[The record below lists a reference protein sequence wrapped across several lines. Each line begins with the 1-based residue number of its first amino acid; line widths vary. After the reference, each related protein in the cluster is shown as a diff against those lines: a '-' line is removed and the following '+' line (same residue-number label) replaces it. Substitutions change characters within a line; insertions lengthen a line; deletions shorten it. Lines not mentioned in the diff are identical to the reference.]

1 MDEKDT
7 SRSLGKEC
15 IIPHWGTIITMGIIR
30 RLIIRINVIVFWRL
44 IDLAYQSL
52 WDPDG
57 ILMSMSHLPT
67 AITSALFG
75 PCSLGKSHNRCS

>member
-7 SRSLGKEC
+7 GRGLGKAD
-15 IIPHWGTIITMGIIR
+15 IIPHQGTIITMGIIR
-30 RLIIRINVIVFWRL
+30 RLIISINVIVFWRL

-57 ILMSMSHLPT
+57 ILMSLWKNT
-67 AITSALFG
+67 NCT
-75 PCSLGKSHNRCS
+75 PCPC